1 MSVVEFVAWN
11 LPPVSV
17 WWLPKCGLQVE
28 RHLRKLDQEVAK
40 FKMELEAD
48 NAGITEILEKR
59 ECHDHFTAHTCD
71 INVFKF
77 GEISDNILEMVRRG
91 DTVAME
97 D

>member
-1 MSVVEFVAWN
+1 
-11 LPPVSV
+11 
-17 WWLPKCGLQVE
+17 
-28 RHLRKLDQEVAK
+28 
-40 FKMELEAD
+40 MELEAD